1 MKKSLKHALVLA
13 SLAIAPVF
21 FTPTEAEAKVY
32 ISFYNKDSETHKFKV
47 RIGGMDKEVEFGNS
61 RTSSVTI
68 QGGGDVCVIETKC
81 GKIEVKDGAK
91 VEIKDG
97 CIKIM

>member
-1 MKKSLKHALVLA
+1 MKKALILA
-13 SLAIAPVF
+13 AFAFAPLF

-32 ISFYNKDSETHKFKV
+32 IQYYNKDSETHKFKV
-47 RIGGMDKEVEFGNS
+47 RIGGTDTEVEFGNS
-61 RTSSVTI
+61 RTTAVTI

-91 VEIKDG
+91 IEIKNG

>member
-1 MKKSLKHALVLA
+1 MKKALILA
-13 SLAIAPVF
+13 AFACMPIF
-21 FTPTEAEAKVY
+21 FTPTISEAKVY
-32 ISFYNKDSETHKFKV
+32 ISYYNKDSQTHTFKV
-47 RIGGMDKEVEFGNS
+47 RMGGTDKEVEFGNS
-61 RTSSVTI
+61 RTASVTI

>member
-1 MKKSLKHALVLA
+1 MKKALILA
-13 SLAIAPVF
+13 AFVFMPMVIF
-21 FTPTEAEAKVY
+21 FTPTTSEAKVY
-32 ISFYNKDSETHKFKV
+32 ISYYNKDSQAYKLKV
-47 RIGGMDKEVEFGNS
+47 RIGGTDKEVEFDSS

-81 GKIEVKDGAK
+81 GKVEVKDGAK
-91 VEIKDG
+91 IEIKDG